1 MQFRPSF
8 QERVFHSM
16 FTVSLSLL
24 RVGTPSLSH
33 LYSLAGVRVANP
45 PSVAFFLTRPSPN
58 MSFGS
63 SFRSLLAWLRA
74 LAANTYFWGGV
85 LVLLGI
91 GLGAYLLVDAVVM
104 PSYTRHDVS
113 TPVPNVEDLPFQ
125 EAKSQLRSRN
135 LQVQRQVGRYNPNVD
150 TGIVVDQTPL
160 ASSEVKPGRR
170 VYLTVNAGEVPM
182 VKMPDL
188 RGMSVRE
195 AKNRISSIDLSVGTV
210 QEDSVP
216 SPYANTITK
225 QAPAPNDSLEEGKVV
240 SLWYSTGLGT
250 QQVGVPNVVG
260 LSVEEA
266 QRLLL
271 RRKLRSV
278 LVDTSLSAEGATS
291 SSPSAPEDSSAAP
304 LYVRRQAHSP
314 GDSVQAG
321 TEIRLYTTDD
331 AEQAARRRAQ
341 PIQADSSASDLPN

>member
-1 MQFRPSF
+1 
-8 QERVFHSM
+8 
-16 FTVSLSLL
+16 
-24 RVGTPSLSH
+24 
-33 LYSLAGVRVANP
+33 
-45 PSVAFFLTRPSPN
+45 

-63 SFRSLLAWLRA
+63 SFRGLLAWLRA
-74 LAANTYFWGGV
+74 LATNTYFWGGM
-85 LVLLGI
+85 LVLFGL
-91 GLGAYLLVDAVVM
+91 GLGAYLLIDAVVM

-125 EAKSQLRSRN
+125 KAKDRLQSQN

-160 ASSEVKPGRR
+160 PTSKVKPGRR

-195 AKNRISSIDLSVGTV
+195 AKNRVASIGLNVGAV
-210 QEDSVP
+210 QEDPVP

-225 QAPAPNDSLEEGKVV
+225 QEPAPNDSLEEGKTV

-250 QQVGVPNVVG
+250 QRMGVPNVVG

-271 RRKLRSV
+271 QRKLRAV
-278 LVDTSLSAEGATS
+278 LVDTSLSADGETPPS
-291 SSPSAPEDSSAAP
+291 STAPEDSSAAP
-304 LYVRRQAHSP
+304 LYVRRQAHAP
-314 GDSVQAG
+314 GDSVRAG

-331 AEQAARRRAQ
+331 AEQAAQRREQ
-341 PIQADSSASDLPN
+341 MLQADSTATDSSS